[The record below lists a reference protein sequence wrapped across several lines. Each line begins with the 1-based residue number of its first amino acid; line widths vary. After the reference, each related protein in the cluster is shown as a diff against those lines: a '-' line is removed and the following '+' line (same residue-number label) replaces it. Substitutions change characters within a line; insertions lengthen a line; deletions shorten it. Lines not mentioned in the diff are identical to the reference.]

1 MKKKRLLRF
10 IINLKN
16 NFALH
21 AYITSAFSF
30 FITLIFC
37 CYNLFLG
44 IAYNSDWNISISV
57 YYFLIVA
64 IRIYVGISELNR
76 RRSYDVSVNKITS
89 VSPRQRRLFLIP
101 GFLLFILDFTLIVP
115 IFLMVTQKKTV
126 NYSMIAAITI
136 AAYTVYKITASIIG
150 YVKTKNIK
158 NFNITIL
165 KSINVVDALVS
176 VLSLQYALI
185 MTVDGNIN
193 DNMRTL
199 CGITGFAIWAII
211 LIFCSGTLIK
221 SVRECKKDHYFNV
234 NKTNKY

>member
-1 MKKKRLLRF
+1 
-10 IINLKN
+10 
-16 NFALH
+16 
-21 AYITSAFSF
+21 
-30 FITLIFC
+30 
-37 CYNLFLG
+37 
-44 IAYNSDWNISISV
+44 
-57 YYFLIVA
+57 
-64 IRIYVGISELNR
+64 
-76 RRSYDVSVNKITS
+76 
-89 VSPRQRRLFLIP
+89 
-101 GFLLFILDFTLIVP
+101 
-115 IFLMVTQKKTV
+115 MVTQKKAV

-185 MTVDGNIN
+185 MTVEGNIN

-199 CGITGFAIWAII
+199 CGITDFAIWAII